1 VNVPTVN
8 ELHAAENAEGL
19 LLSGYVSTPTL
30 DRANDVVNP
39 HALKAAV
46 AKYLRTNPVL
56 LWAHKLSLPPLG
68 KVLNA
73 RIDSRGIFIEALLPR
88 PAPGTFAAE
97 IYNAVK
103 NGVARG
109 LSLGGSFYRE
119 ARRGFAEVTDMELRE
134 ISLCSLSVG
143 HDTLVD
149 SVVPTEVKSLGD
161 GLWVDASASV
171 NEQIAARVRH
181 HCHRQLEASIDQL
194 GLELSGRLIAANA
207 QRSLALQPRI

>member
-1 VNVPTVN
+1 MNVPNVN

-46 AKYLRTNPVL
+46 AKYLATNPVL
-56 LWAHKLSLPPLG
+56 LWQHRLSLPPLG
-68 KVLNA
+68 KVLSA
-73 RIDSRGIFIEALLPR
+73 RIDSRGIFITALLPK
-88 PAPGTFAAE
+88 PAPGTFAWDV
-97 IYNAVK
+97 YSAVK

-119 ARRGFAEVTDMELRE
+119 ARRGFAEVTNMELRE
-134 ISLCSLSVG
+134 MSLCSLSVG

-161 GLWVDASASV
+161 GLWVPASATV
-171 NEQIAARVRH
+171 TEQIAARTRH
-181 HCHRQLEASIDQL
+181 HRQRQISDALDQL
-194 GLELSGRLIAANA
+194 GLELSTRLIAANA
-207 QRSLALQPRI
+207 RAALARQPLI